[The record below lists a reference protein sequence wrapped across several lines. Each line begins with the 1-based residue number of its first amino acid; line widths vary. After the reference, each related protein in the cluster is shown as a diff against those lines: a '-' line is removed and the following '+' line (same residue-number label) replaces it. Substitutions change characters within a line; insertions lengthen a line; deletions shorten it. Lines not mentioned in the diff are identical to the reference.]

1 MDSKKNNQED
11 QNKVDLVEH
20 AKNYIETQKQN
31 NEEATQ
37 EGWFQLLIKED
48 LIGGWNEVM
57 ETFKDTWEVAN
68 KMIDSM
74 FGMDKDQK

>member
-1 MDSKKNNQED
+1 MNSENTNQE
-11 QNKVDLVEH
+11 QQKKVDLVEH

-31 NEEATQ
+31 DEDATQ
-37 EGWFQLLIKED
+37 EGWVELLIKDD
-48 LIGGWNEVM
+48 LVGGWNEII
-57 ETFKDTWEVAN
+57 ESLKDTWEIAN